1 MPLFKSWVPMWL
13 IRITMFIVILPSLIL
28 FFLPM
33 SNINAAA
40 GYYGIEP
47 ADVQYTVL
55 VYYAGYTAFFI
66 LEKRFFSFLAAKAY
80 FFIFTIMQIVTSFAC
95 HYTHCLLII
104 LVLRF
109 IQGMGLTSTANL
121 GMSMIF
127 KSVHNERGR
136 AISYSVYFGML
147 VSMIPF
153 DNFITADLI
162 DAFNYNIIY
171 KEAVFTYLP
180 GLVLLG
186 LIMNNVRLNAKFPL
200 YLLDWASFLY
210 FGSFLCLLGYVLAY
224 GQERYWFEDKGI
236 FFAAISAG
244 TTLFL
249 FIIRQA
255 KLKRPYFNL
264 QAFKY
269 RNFILGATVLFVL
282 YLCRFTVNFASTMFS
297 GAFNFDPAHISYLYL
312 FNLAGIAIGAVISC
326 SLLVQHRPIRLIWVY
341 GFSTLLIFHVWMYF
355 LFGMQGEPSTYFIP
369 LFLHGLGVGL
379 LISPTII
386 FMVSAIPV
394 SMVDTGAGVCL
405 FVRLFGFYASIAF
418 INYFDLLNRS
428 KHLAALKEQFTAVNP
443 LVKQTLAKQSKNLIS
458 HGVLKRQASGAANRL
473 LAKQLTMHAQLRS
486 GMDYF
491 AIITVMIIITLVTIA
506 LFPYINKTVIRLKS
520 SQPAPF

>member
-1 MPLFKSWVPMWL
+1 MWL
-13 IRITMFIVILPSLIL
+13 IRITMFIVILPSLVL
-28 FFLPM
+28 FFLPL

-66 LEKRFFSFLAAKAY
+66 LEKRFFSYLNAKAY
-80 FFIFTIMQIVTSFAC
+80 FFIFTIIQIVTSFAC
-95 HYTHCLLII
+95 YHTHCLLIV

-109 IQGMGLTSTANL
+109 VQGMGLTSTANL

-147 VSMIPF
+147 VAMIPF

-162 DAFNYNIIY
+162 DAFNFNIIY
-171 KEAVFTYLP
+171 KEAVFLYLP
-180 GLVLLG
+180 GLILLG
-186 LIMNNVRLNAKFPL
+186 ATMNNVRLNVKFPL

-210 FGSFLCLLGYVLAY
+210 FGCFLCLLGYILAY
-224 GQERYWFEDKGI
+224 GQERYWFEDQGI
-236 FFAAISAG
+236 LLATIVAAV
-244 TTLFL
+244 TLLL
-249 FIIRQA
+249 FVIRQT

-264 QAFKY
+264 DAFRY
-269 RNFILGATVLFVL
+269 RNFILGAAVLFVL
-282 YLCRFTVNFASTMFS
+282 YLCRFTLNFSTALF
-297 GAFNFDPAHISYLYL
+297 GGTFNFDPAHVSYMNL
-312 FNLAGIAIGAVISC
+312 FNLAGIAIGAIISC

-341 GFSTLLIFHVWMYF
+341 GFSTLLVFHVWMYF
-355 LFGMQGEPSTYFIP
+355 LFSMQGEPSAYFIP

-386 FMVSAIPV
+386 FMVSAIPHK
-394 SMVDTGAGVCL
+394 MVDTGAGVCL

-428 KHLAALKEQFTAVNP
+428 KHLNALKEQLIAVNP
-443 LVKQTLAKQSKNLIS
+443 LVKQNIIKQSKNLIA
-458 HGVLKRQASGAANRL
+458 HGVLKRQAPAAANRI
-473 LAKQLTMHAQLRS
+473 LAKKLALHAQIS
-486 GMDYF
+486 SAMDYYVL
-491 AIITVMIIITLVTIA
+491 IICLIIFTLVTIA
-506 LFPYINKTVIRLKS
+506 LFPYINKTVVRLKS
-520 SQPAPF
+520 NQPAPF